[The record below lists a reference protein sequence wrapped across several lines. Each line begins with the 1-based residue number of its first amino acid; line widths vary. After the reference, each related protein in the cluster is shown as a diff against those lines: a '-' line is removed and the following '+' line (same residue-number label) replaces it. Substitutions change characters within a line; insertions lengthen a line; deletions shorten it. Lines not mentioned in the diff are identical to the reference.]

1 MAIAASLLSL
11 AGAAWSAGLGRIT
24 IQSALGQPL
33 AAEVEITALNREEA
47 ASLNAR
53 LASPEAFKLAGL
65 DYNPALANLR
75 FAIDRRP
82 DGRAVIRVSSTQPV
96 NEPFIDMLVELTW
109 ASGRFVREYT
119 FLLDPPELR
128 ANRQSVEGGAVQVNV
143 GVAGAAA
150 TPTPAAAAPAP
161 APVAAAPAPAA
172 QSAEPTE
179 PSARAAR
186 PAAPAPGPA
195 NRAAAGAPAPAPASA
210 AAEAAGGDKIQVK
223 RGDTLGSIAGR
234 VRPAAASIEQTLAA
248 LYEANPQAFAGRV
261 NRLKA
266 DSTLT
271 VPPSA
276 DIVGYDAA
284 KARELLLAQSA
295 DFSSYRSRVA
305 AAAPEVG
312 GEKAGQ
318 SGAGKVGAK
327 VEDRSAATSQDQLR
341 ISKSGTPAAKAGA
354 AGGVGQANAEQ
365 AAAREAALKES
376 QARVVEL
383 EKNVADLQ
391 KLIDLR
397 SRQLA
402 ELQKQADSARPPA
415 DKPPADAAK
424 AATPP
429 AEATKPAPDAA
440 AKAEEAAPPPA
451 PASAPAPV
459 AAKAP
464 PPPPPPREE
473 PSLVDE
479 LLDNPFA
486 LPALGGVLALGA
498 GYGWF
503 AMRRRR
509 QAAQAEENL
518 IGGEALSPNSLFGST
533 GGQSVDT
540 STAFGT
546 AGPDTGVDVQ
556 ATEVDPIAEAEV
568 YIAYGREA
576 QAEEILRE
584 ALRKQPRRQAIRAKL
599 LEIYAGRKDVASF
612 GELAAEMHEMT
623 GGQNEE
629 WPKVAAMGLALDPE
643 NPLYSGQA
651 GAPAEG
657 EPAEGLFA
665 QESLDERLDAS
676 PTLSAPPPEPEPEP
690 EPALDFDLEL
700 EDTKINPPTDLQ
712 KAVDGKFD
720 LPDLDLEPPTVV
732 APAEPPALDLDLG
745 PLEGDEPRPD
755 AEVAVQEPEDEVLW
769 QEMGTKLDLAS
780 AYEEIGDKEGARE
793 LLDEVLKAGDA
804 DQKRR
809 AREML
814 DRLS

>member
-1 MAIAASLLSL
+1 AEPSARSARAA
-11 AGAAWSAGLGRIT
+11 
-24 IQSALGQPL
+24 P
-33 AAEVEITALNREEA
+33 
-47 ASLNAR
+47 
-53 LASPEAFKLAGL
+53 
-65 DYNPALANLR
+65 PA
-75 FAIDRRP
+75 
-82 DGRAVIRVSSTQPV
+82 GRAGVG
-96 NEPFIDMLVELTW
+96 
-109 ASGRFVREYT
+109 A
-119 FLLDPPELR
+119 PP
-128 ANRQSVEGGAVQVNV
+128 A
-143 GVAGAAA
+143 
-150 TPTPAAAAPAP
+150 AAAAPA
-161 APVAAAPAPAA
+161 AAPA
-172 QSAEPTE
+172 
-179 PSARAAR
+179 
-186 PAAPAPGPA
+186 
-195 NRAAAGAPAPAPASA
+195 AAADS
-210 AAEAAGGDKIQVK
+210 AGGEKITVK
-223 RGDTLGSIAGR
+223 RGDTLGGIAGR

-248 LYEANPQAFAGRV
+248 LYEANPQAFSGSV

-271 VPPSA
+271 VPPA
-276 DIVGYDAA
+276 GDIVAYDSA

-295 DFSSYRSRVA
+295 DFSSYRAKVA
-305 AAAPEVG
+305 ATAPEVG

-341 ISKSGTPAAKAGA
+341 ISKSGTPAAKASP

-365 AAAREAALKES
+365 TAAREAALKES
-376 QARVVEL
+376 QARVAEL

-402 ELQKQADSARPPA
+402 ELQKQAEAGRAPA
-415 DKPPADAAK
+415 DKPAAEAAKPVAPPVDAAR
-424 AATPP
+424 A
-429 AEATKPAPDAA
+429 APDAA
-440 AKAEEAAPPPA
+440 AKPPEAAPAPA
-451 PASAPAPV
+451 PAPAPV
-459 AAKAP
+459 AAKRP
-464 PPPPPPREE
+464 PPPPPPE

-479 LLDNPFA
+479 LLDNPFT
-486 LPALGGVLALGA
+486 LPAVGGVLALGA

-509 QAAQAEENL
+509 KAAQAEENL

-546 AGPDTGVDVQ
+546 ANPETGVDVQ

-657 EPAEGLFA
+657 EPAEGLFE
-665 QESLDERLDAS
+665 QESLDARLEAG
-676 PTLSAPPPEPEPEP
+676 PTMAAPPAEP

-720 LPDLDLEPPTVV
+720 LPDLDLEPPTV
-732 APAEPPALDLDLG
+732 AAPPAEAQPLDLDLAS
-745 PLEGDEPRPD
+745 LDGDEARAD
-755 AEVAVQEPEDEVLW
+755 TEVAVHEPEDEVRW